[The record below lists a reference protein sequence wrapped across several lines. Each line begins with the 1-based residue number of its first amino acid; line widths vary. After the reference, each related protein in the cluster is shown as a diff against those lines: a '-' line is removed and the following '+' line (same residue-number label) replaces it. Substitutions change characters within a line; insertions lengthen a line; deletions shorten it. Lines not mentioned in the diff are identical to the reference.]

1 MENVLQD
8 SRVNKKSSLSAN
20 LSLNSTII
28 RRFMESNLTKI
39 TTIFNSLE
47 LWQRE
52 IQSLSSQ
59 QNMNNA
65 TLVSP

>member
-47 LWQRE
+47 L
-52 IQSLSSQ
+52 
-59 QNMNNA
+59 
-65 TLVSP
+65 